1 MAESM
6 DLFLSSAARSMPP
19 MLSRSRSNTSDVSLG
34 ESQAD
39 LGEYLGSING
49 QLKTQYTKLNK
60 SLSAFHSEVQRDT
73 ANFNSLRRET
83 LVPNQSK
90 TLDALIGS
98 GYDKY
103 SRGLSGG
110 FSKKQLTKIIL
121 DKNKVIGDLEET
133 AYSGSGLSGG
143 FSKKQLTKII
153 LDKNKVIG
161 DLEETAYK
169 GGRLRGYGYT
179 HAENNFAYSHGISKY
194 I

>member
-1 MAESM
+1 MPKVYTMAESM
-6 DLFLSSAARSMPP
+6 DLFLSSAARQIPP
-19 MLSRSRSNTSDVSLG
+19 LGRSQSNTSDVSLS

-39 LGEYLGSING
+39 LGEYLGSINS
-49 QLKTQYTKLNK
+49 QLKTQYTKLNQA
-60 SLSAFHSEVQRDT
+60 LNTFHQQVQRDT
-73 ANFNSLRRET
+73 ANFNSIRRES

-110 FSKKQLTKIIL
+110 FTKKQLTKIIL
-121 DKNKVIGDLEET
+121 DKNKVIGDLEE
-133 AYSGSGLSGG
+133 
-143 FSKKQLTKII
+143 
-153 LDKNKVIG
+153 
-161 DLEETAYK
+161 EAYK

>member
-1 MAESM
+1 MAEPM
-6 DLFLSSAARSMPP
+6 DLFLSSAARQIPP
-19 MLSRSRSNTSDVSLG
+19 LGRSQSNTSDVSLT

-39 LGEYLGSING
+39 LGEYLGDINN

-60 SLSAFHSEVQRDT
+60 SIATFHSDIQRDN
-73 ANFNSLRRET
+73 ANFNSIRRET

-103 SRGLSGG
+103 SRNMSGG

-121 DKNKVIGDLEET
+121 DKNKVIGDLEEE
-133 AYSGSGLSGG
+133 AYKGSGLRG
-143 FSKKQLTKII
+143 F
-153 LDKNKVIG
+153 
-161 DLEETAYK
+161 
-169 GGRLRGYGYT
+169 GYT

>member
-1 MAESM
+1 M
-6 DLFLSSAARSMPP
+6 DLFLRSASRSMPP
-19 MLSRSRSNTSDVSLG
+19 LGRSLSNTSDVSLS

-39 LGEYLGSING
+39 LGEYLGNINS
-49 QLKTQYTKLNK
+49 QLQTQYTKLNK
-60 SLSAFHSEVQRDT
+60 SISAFHSDIQRDN
-73 ANFNSLRRET
+73 ANFNSFRRET

-121 DKNKVIGDLEET
+121 DKNKVIGDLEE
-133 AYSGSGLSGG
+133 
-143 FSKKQLTKII
+143 
-153 LDKNKVIG
+153 
-161 DLEETAYK
+161 EAYK
-169 GGRLRGYGYT
+169 GSGLRGYGYT

>member
-6 DLFLSSAARSMPP
+6 DLFLSSAARSIPP
-19 MLSRSRSNTSDVSLG
+19 LLSRSRSNTSDVSLS

-39 LGEYLGSING
+39 LGEYLGNINS
-49 QLKTQYTKLNK
+49 QLSTQFKKLNQ
-60 SLSAFHSEVQRDT
+60 SLSTFRQQIQTDN
-73 ANFNSLRRET
+73 ANFNSIRRET

-110 FSKKQLTKIIL
+110 FTKKQLTKIIL
-121 DKNKVIGDLEET
+121 DKNKVIGDLEE
-133 AYSGSGLSGG
+133 
-143 FSKKQLTKII
+143 
-153 LDKNKVIG
+153 
-161 DLEETAYK
+161 EAYK
-169 GGRLRGYGYT
+169 GGSLRGYGYT